1 MHFHVT
7 STTNR
12 DSVLKHGLDWSQMGE
27 ARGIAG
33 SRRPE
38 VSGVFLCRDES
49 EADWFVYL
57 NNTGGPVDV
66 WQVDGVP
73 DSDLAPSP
81 NGYAYLPRAIPT
93 GQLTLVHRGLPP
105 GHRLARP

>member
-7 STTNR
+7 SVTNR
-12 DSVLKHGLDWSQMGE
+12 DSVLRHGLDWSQMGSG
-27 ARGIAG
+27 RGIAG

-38 VSGVFLCRDES
+38 VAGVFLCRDES

-66 WQVDGVP
+66 WQVDGVL
-73 DSDLAPSP
+73 DIDLEDSP
-81 NGYAYLPRAIPT
+81 NGYAYLPPTIPA
-93 GQLTLVHRGLPP
+93 GQLTLLHCGLPP
-105 GHRLARP
+105 GHRLKRA